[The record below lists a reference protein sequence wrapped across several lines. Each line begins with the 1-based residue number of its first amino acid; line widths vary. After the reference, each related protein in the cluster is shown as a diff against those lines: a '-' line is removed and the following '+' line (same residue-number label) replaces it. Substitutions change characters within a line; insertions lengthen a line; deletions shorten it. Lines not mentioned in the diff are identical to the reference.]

1 MMNSLLKLKEPFVIS
16 ESYDQAEVFSSIL
29 QRVSG
34 GNDNPI
40 QRAVLFTLW
49 PFREENGVR
58 VYSPGDRRLQVKID
72 DLSKPITDDPLM
84 EDLRQKAVQADNLL
98 ILGVNVVKGVP
109 GT

>member
-1 MMNSLLKLKEPFVIS
+1 MNSLLKLKEPFVIS

-40 QRAVLFTLW
+40 QRAALFTLW
-49 PFREENGVR
+49 PFREEGGTR
-58 VYSPGDRRLQVKID
+58 VYSPADRRIQVKID
-72 DLSKPITDDPLM
+72 DLEKPLTDPLM
-84 EDLRQKAVQADNLL
+84 EDLRQKAKQADDLL
-98 ILGVNVVKGVP
+98 LMGINVVKGQP